1 MNWRKWNFIFHRDI
15 GYLCIGLTILYAIS
29 GVAVNHIDDWNPSY
43 SITKEVSSI
52 GKIERADV
60 VVSKT
65 EVDTIIK
72 KIGATGRI
80 KNYHQSDR
88 NTLNIFLEGNK
99 ISLNLESGHMIQSI
113 SKRRFLLFESNFL
126 HLNHPKK
133 IWTYVADLYA
143 VGLFILALSGL
154 FMIFGK
160 RGIKRRG
167 AVLTMIGF
175 AIPVVFLA
183 LYM

>member
-52 GKIERADV
+52 GKVSRADIIIT
-60 VVSKT
+60 KE
-65 EVDTIIK
+65 EVEAIINH
-72 KIGATGRI
+72 IGATQPL
-80 KNYHQSDR
+80 KNYHQSDKD
-88 NTLNIFLEGNK
+88 TLNIFLVDNK
-99 ISLNLESGHMIQSI
+99 ITLNLESGHMVQTI

-133 IWTYVADLYA
+133 MWTYVADLYA
-143 VGLFILALSGL
+143 IGLFILALSGL

-160 RGIKRRG
+160 QGLKRRG

-175 AIPVVFLA
+175 AIPAVFLV